1 MASKAFTLDWKGDEL
16 LADVLDA
23 AKGGV
28 DAVLERSAE
37 QARANAPR
45 RTGDL
50 ANGFVR
56 APAIRKGNEVI
67 GVWGNTQ
74 WYFWIVEARH
84 PSQAGF
90 ARRAADTGLPDADR
104 RNQAEVAEV
113 SGCKHLW
120 VHTSSVKIKCDD
132 CGLEMLC
139 LKPNCRISSIASKRG
154 Y

>member
-1 MASKAFTLDWKGDEL
+1 MTSKAFTLDWKGDEL

-28 DAVLERSAE
+28 NAVLERSAE

-56 APAIRKGNEVI
+56 APAIHKGSEII

-90 ARRAADTGLPDADR
+90 ARRAADTTYPTLTDEIKRRLP
-104 RNQAEVAEV
+104 
-113 SGCKHLW
+113 K
-120 VHTSSVKIKCDD
+120 
-132 CGLEMLC
+132 
-139 LKPNCRISSIASKRG
+139 
-154 Y
+154 

>member
-1 MASKAFTLDWKGDEL
+1 MASKAFTVDWKGDEL
-16 LADVLDA
+16 FADVLGA

-28 DAVLERSAE
+28 DAVLQRSATE

-56 APAIRKGNEVI
+56 APAIQKGNEVI

-90 ARRAADTGLPDADR
+90 ARRAADTVYPTLTDEIKRRLP
-104 RNQAEVAEV
+104 
-113 SGCKHLW
+113 K
-120 VHTSSVKIKCDD
+120 
-132 CGLEMLC
+132 
-139 LKPNCRISSIASKRG
+139 
-154 Y
+154 

>member
-1 MASKAFTLDWKGDEL
+1 MRRMTSKAFTLEWKGDEL
-16 LADVLDA
+16 LADVLGA

-56 APAIRKGNEVI
+56 APAIQKGNEVI
-67 GVWGNTQ
+67 GVWGNTS

-90 ARRAADTGLPDADR
+90 TRGAADAVYPTLTDEIKR
-104 RNQAEVAEV
+104 R
-113 SGCKHLW
+113 L
-120 VHTSSVKIKCDD
+120 
-132 CGLEMLC
+132 
-139 LKPNCRISSIASKRG
+139 SK
-154 Y
+154 